1 MGAYTRQHPLRLWR
15 RENARDSP
23 RSTDLDQGLVPET
36 VPAKKIVAPDGFCEI
51 CLTLG
56 AGRVLARI
64 PRLADKPATQSVA
77 GRAGLDGIRETT
89 PPRRAAKERS

>member
-1 MGAYTRQHPLRLWR
+1 MPGILPDQPNRTK
-15 RENARDSP
+15 D
-23 RSTDLDQGLVPET
+23 RSRTT
-36 VPAKKIVAPDGFCEI
+36 VPAKKIVVPDGLCEI